1 MRINR
6 YPAGH
11 IDILEDRIVIS
22 GNPPSVVLKSDVR
35 SAEVRSGKPSLFS
48 RDPPAVFELEYAVAL
63 GTNAV
68 KILIPKD
75 SKMELDRILSTWRR

>member
-6 YPAGH
+6 VPSGH
-11 IDILEDRIVIS
+11 LDVLEDRIVIS
-22 GNPPSVVLKSDVR
+22 GDPPSVILRSAVR

-48 RDPPAVFELEYAVAL
+48 RDPPAVFELEYSVAI

-68 KILIPKD
+68 KLLIPKD
-75 SKMELDRILSTWRR
+75 SKAELERILATWRR